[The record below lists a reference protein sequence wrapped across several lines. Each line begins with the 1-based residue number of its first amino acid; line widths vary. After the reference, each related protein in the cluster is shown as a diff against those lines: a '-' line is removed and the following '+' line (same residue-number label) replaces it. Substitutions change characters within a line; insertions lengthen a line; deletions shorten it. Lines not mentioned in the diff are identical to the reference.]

1 MLLIGFRLLLKIQ
14 FWIRSMTLR
23 HLDAIQSSRGF
34 DGVLRVLEGAD
45 GDAAIAILQGR
56 DAQVGTGTRIL
67 RGLVIH
73 NATAN
78 LTDLSI
84 GQECHIG
91 RQVFFDLAGPI
102 RIGNRVTI
110 SMRVT
115 LITHTNVGDSRCGL
129 NSECAGVEIG
139 DDVYIGAG
147 AMLLP
152 GVKVGAG
159 AIVAAG
165 AVVTRDVPASAVV
178 AGVPARAHI
187 SKPSLLP
194 NHPTSADETTHG

>member
-1 MLLIGFRLLLKIQ
+1 MASSAMLLIGFRLLLKIQ

-84 GQECHIG
+84 GQECHI
-91 RQVFFDLAGPI
+91 R
-102 RIGNRVTI
+102 
-110 SMRVT
+110 
-115 LITHTNVGDSRCGL
+115 
-129 NSECAGVEIG
+129 
-139 DDVYIGAG
+139 
-147 AMLLP
+147 
-152 GVKVGAG
+152 
-159 AIVAAG
+159 
-165 AVVTRDVPASAVV
+165 
-178 AGVPARAHI
+178 
-187 SKPSLLP
+187 
-194 NHPTSADETTHG
+194 